1 MLPTEYQQ
9 FIHLSRYAR
18 WDYEKGRRETWH
30 ETIERYFDFFS
41 GHLEKNHKFKLENG
55 ERVELENAVKELK
68 VMPSMRCLMT
78 AGPALEKENVSGYN
92 CAYVKVDHVRS
103 FDEILYILMNGT
115 GVGFSVEEE
124 YTRKLSAIPE
134 ELYET
139 DTTIVVADSKLGW
152 ARAFKELISLLY
164 GGHIPKW
171 DVSKVRAAGAPLKT
185 FGGRA
190 SGPAPLVDLFNFTV
204 STFKASLGRRLKP
217 IECHDIVCKVAEI
230 VVVGGVRR
238 SALISLSNL
247 NDREMRFAKH
257 GEWYKDNVQRA
268 LANNSVNYKEKPDA
282 GTFMREWLSL
292 YDSKSG
298 ERGIYNGLAS
308 KYHVNDLNTREKDNN
323 GTYIQRRVARD
334 DFGTNPCSEI
344 ILRSRQFCNLSEVV
358 VRSNDTRESLR
369 DKVRIATI
377 LGTFQS
383 TLTNF
388 KYLSKEWQRNCEEE
402 RLLGVSLTG
411 IMDSPLTNGS
421 KDGIGKLLNELR
433 EIAVKTNVEY
443 AKKLGVERSASITCV
458 KPSGTVSQL
467 VDSASGI
474 HARHNPYY
482 IRTVRADNKDPL
494 CKMMKAEGFPN
505 EPDVTKPEHTSIFS
519 FPSKSPKGAIC
530 RNDMTAW
537 KQLSLWHTYAKEWCE
552 HKPSVT
558 VSVKEDEWVNT
569 SAWVYEN
576 FDDIS
581 GISFLPFSD
590 HTYKQAPYQDCTEEE
605 YKELLN
611 KMPKK
616 VDWSSLSNYET
627 QDYTSASQE
636 FACTSEKGC
645 EIVDISPQVTP

>member
-18 WDYEKGRRETWH
+18 WDYDKGRRETWD
-30 ETIERYFDFFS
+30 ETVERYFDFFT
-41 GHLEKNHKFKLENG
+41 GHLKETCGYDLENG
-55 ERVELENAVKELK
+55 ERIELEKSVKELK

-78 AGPALEKENVSGYN
+78 AGPALEKENVAGYN
-92 CAYVKVDHVRS
+92 CSYVKIDSLRS
-103 FDEILYILMNGT
+103 FDEILYVLMNGT

-124 YTRKLSAIPE
+124 YCNKIPSVPD

-139 DTTIVVADSKLGW
+139 ETTIVVADSKLGW
-152 ARAFKELISLLY
+152 ARALKELISLLY

-171 DVSKVRAAGAPLKT
+171 DISKVRAAGEPLKT

-190 SGPAPLVDLFNFTV
+190 SGPEPLIDLFKFVV
-204 STFKASLGRRLKP
+204 STIKNALGRKLKP
-217 IECHDIVCKVAEI
+217 VECHDIVCKIAEI

-268 LANNSVNYKEKPDA
+268 LANNSVNYKEKPDV

-298 ERGIYNGLAS
+298 ERGIYSSLAS
-308 KYHVNDLNTREKDNN
+308 KSHVSELNNREKDKD
-323 GTYIQRRVARD
+323 GTYIQRRLAKD

-344 ILRSRQFCNLSEVV
+344 ILRSREFCNLSEVV
-358 VRSNDTRESLR
+358 LRSNDNMQSIK
-369 DKVRIATI
+369 DKVRVATI

-388 KYLSKEWQRNCEEE
+388 KYLSREWQRNCEEE

-411 IMDSPLTNGS
+411 IMDNTLTNGA
-421 KDGIGKLLNELR
+421 KGDIKKTLNELR
-433 EIAVKTNVEY
+433 DIAVKTNKEY
-443 AKKLGVERSASITCV
+443 AEKLGIERAAAITCV

-482 IRTVRADNKDPL
+482 VRTVRADNKDPL

-505 EPDVTKPEHTSIFS
+505 EPDVSKPEHTTVFS
-519 FPSKSPKGAIC
+519 FPQKSPEGAIC
-530 RNDMTAW
+530 RTEMTAW

-558 VSVKEDEWVNT
+558 VSIKEEEWVNT
-569 SAWVYEN
+569 AAWVYEN

-590 HTYKQAPYQDCTEEE
+590 HTYRQAPYQDCSENE
-605 YKELLN
+605 YRELLN
-611 KMPKK
+611 KMPKD
-616 VDWSSLSNYET
+616 VNWESLAEYET

-645 EIVDISPQVTP
+645 EVVDITPTT

>member
-18 WDYEKGRRETWH
+18 WDYDKGRRETWD
-30 ETIERYFDFFS
+30 ETIERYFDFFTR
-41 GHLEKNHKFKLENG
+41 HLEKNHKFKLDNG
-55 ERVELENAVKELK
+55 ERVGLEKAVKELQ

-92 CAYVKVDHVRS
+92 CSYIKVDHIRS
-103 FDEILYILMNGT
+103 FDEILYVLMNGT

-124 YTRKLSAIPE
+124 YVKKLPTIPE

-152 ARAFKELISLLY
+152 ARSFKELISLLY

-171 DVSKVRAAGAPLKT
+171 DVSKVREAGAPLKT

-204 STFKASLGRRLKP
+204 DTFKVAVGRKLKP
-217 IECHDIVCKVAEI
+217 IEAHDIVCKTAEI

-238 SALISLSNL
+238 SALISLSDL
-247 NDREMRFAKH
+247 NDREMRFAKS
-257 GEWYKDNVQRA
+257 GQWWEKDVQRA
-268 LANNSVNYKEKPDA
+268 LANNSVNYKERPDV
-282 GTFMREWLSL
+282 GTYMREWLSL

-298 ERGIYNGLAS
+298 ERGVYNGMSAKNQVIS
-308 KYHVNDLNTREKDNN
+308 LNEKEPDGNGGFIARREP
-323 GTYIQRRVARD
+323 RD

-344 ILRSRQFCNLSEVV
+344 ILRSREFCNLSECVIRRSDDIESLKKK
-358 VRSNDTRESLR
+358 VRS
-369 DKVRIATI
+369 ATI

-388 KYLSKEWQRNCEEE
+388 RYLTKEWEKNCTEE

-411 IMDSPLTNGS
+411 ILDNPLTNGR
-421 KDGIGKLLNELR
+421 KKGLEELLDDLR
-433 EIAVKTNVEY
+433 KTAIETNKEW
-443 AKKLGVERSASITCV
+443 ADKLGIKRAAAITCV

-494 CKMMKAEGFPN
+494 CKMMKEANFPN
-505 EPDVTKPEHTSIFS
+505 EPDVTKPEHTTVFS
-519 FPSKSPKGAIC
+519 
-530 RNDMTAW
+530 
-537 KQLSLWHTYAKEWCE
+537 
-552 HKPSVT
+552 
-558 VSVKEDEWVNT
+558 
-569 SAWVYEN
+569 
-576 FDDIS
+576 
-581 GISFLPFSD
+581 
-590 HTYKQAPYQDCTEEE
+590 
-605 YKELLN
+605 
-611 KMPKK
+611 
-616 VDWSSLSNYET
+616 
-627 QDYTSASQE
+627 
-636 FACTSEKGC
+636 
-645 EIVDISPQVTP
+645 